1 MLLPGTRGI
10 LPIQYNARH
19 TALDWWK
26 ITMMFPQLH
35 TFGVHTGICKY
46 IIAYMLLHI
55 IFLQVNT
62 KSTASNTSNTLSTD
76 TLQTL

>member
-1 MLLPGTRGI
+1 
-10 LPIQYNARH
+10 
-19 TALDWWK
+19 
-26 ITMMFPQLH
+26 MMFPQLH

-55 IFLQVNT
+55 NLLQVNT

-76 TLQTL
+76 TLQTLQGEGDEGCVHLDVRASGWIL